1 MTTTL
6 SESLR
11 ARRDAGSKLL
21 IGYLMAGST
30 PDWQDTAAAL
40 VDAGVDAVEVGLAFS
55 DPIMDGPV
63 IQDAATRALG
73 AGASLGIV
81 AAALTARPLAAPAIV
96 MTYCNVLL
104 RPGYD
109 EAAALLA
116 SAGVSGAILPDLAL
130 EELDDWQRAANAH
143 GIEAVLLAA
152 PSTPA
157 ARLDALCARS
167 QGFVYAVGRMATT
180 GERGALDP
188 RGLALVA
195 ALRQRTSLPVCLGIG
210 VAEPEQAAAVC
221 EVADGVIV
229 GSAIVRRM
237 LAGESPGEVG
247 GFVGTLRAAID

>member
-1 MTTTL
+1 MTAAL
-6 SESLR
+6 SESLA
-11 ARRDAGSKLL
+11 ARREGGGKLL

-30 PDWQDTAAAL
+30 PDWQDAAAAL

-63 IQDAATRALG
+63 IQDAATRALE
-73 AGASLGIV
+73 AGATLGAVAESL
-81 AAALTARPLAAPAIV
+81 AARPLAAPSIV

-109 EAAALLA
+109 EAASLLA

-130 EELDDWQRAANAH
+130 EELDDWQRSANGH
-143 GIEAVLLAA
+143 GIETVLLAA

-157 ARLDALCARS
+157 ERLDALCARS
-167 QGFVYAVGRMATT
+167 QGFVYAVGTMATT
-180 GERGALDP
+180 GERGTLDP
-188 RGLALVA
+188 RGLELVA
-195 ALRQRTSLPVCLGIG
+195 ALRARTELPVCLGIG
-210 VAEPEQAAAVC
+210 VSEPEQAAAVC

-237 LAGESPGEVG
+237 LAGESPVELG
-247 GFVGTLRAAID
+247 GFVRTLRAAID